1 MNICTDD
8 DDDKN
13 NFNDGEE
20 NYQELCP
27 KRTLWAIMQETSKY
41 TSGVVQRGK
50 LNWVLLI
57 SWSSARVQF
66 GPASVPLGN
75 DMLGRKKVL
84 QEVVSI
90 QNVGERVLSF
100 KFLVAERTRLQA
112 RVARHFDLEQI

>member
-1 MNICTDD
+1 MIA
-8 DDDKN
+8 KN
-13 NFNDGEE
+13 NHNKGRILEGGIFLAGQN
-20 NYQELCP
+20 
-27 KRTLWAIMQETSKY
+27 IY
-41 TSGVVQRGK
+41 TWQRGK
-50 LNWVLLI
+50 FNRVLLI